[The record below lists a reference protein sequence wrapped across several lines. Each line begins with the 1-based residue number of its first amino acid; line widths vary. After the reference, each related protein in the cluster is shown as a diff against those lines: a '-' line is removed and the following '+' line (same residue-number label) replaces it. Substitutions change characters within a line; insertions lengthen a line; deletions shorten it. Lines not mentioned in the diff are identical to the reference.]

1 MRAWL
6 KIAAIGVTLLLSN
19 KAWTG
24 EVTMPSSLTADTTDF
39 VLLSDSGTAPS
50 ISGFDGT
57 LLVTATAS
65 AGNVK
70 ITTTSNTLRASGYCG
85 YSADAD
91 SEASD
96 CSGNSLTEIGF
107 RGTQANINTALATL
121 SFKGDGAEGSPTI
134 TLAVT
139 PAGTNY
145 YSGTGHYYEVVSAT
159 KTWSQAKALAAAST
173 YEGLTG
179 YLVTIT
185 SAGENAFIKAK
196 VNANSWIGA
205 SDDNNE
211 TTGTTVEGHWQW
223 VTGPEAGKTFF
234 CDDIDESDGCEVD
247 DGYSYQNW
255 NSGEPNNSGNES
267 RGQFYTASGN
277 WNDLRTTHTQTA
289 YIIEYGGLNGETAT
303 VSGTTTLTI
312 NSIEAS
318 GSTYDAFDDKQ
329 LSAMVEEQTESV
341 KRWMFNSTNSVMGRM
356 EQFRRTGENNGLRL
370 SDFKLA
376 LSNGVDDQDIESR
389 LKKHYIDKYSKKVLD
404 SKGITKDKTETFISE
419 LPLTKYMASEFGLK
433 PKNWAFWSNGL
444 ISTGGI
450 DFAVGE
456 LGRRNSSAGFTLGA
470 DYNLTDNS
478 LFGFALR
485 EENEDSKISTDGSK
499 FNSDNFNLSFYNTW
513 KPLENNFIDT
523 YLSLGETTIST
534 TRVVD
539 TSNDTKVTG
548 EMKSKQLFGAVK
560 YNFETNYKMIKLNNF
575 SSFNF
580 SFVSFGQYTEKGD
593 SNLKLSFD
601 DRHFESTSLNLGTVI
616 SSDLGLRNSF
626 LFPYIKIE
634 FNEDLSEKSTLKAN
648 YASSPSNQYTTNIN
662 KSFSSMINLETG
674 FDWNFNNG
682 WNLSTT
688 LNRMDKN
695 DIGHQNFLKFNA
707 NRIF

>member
-6 KIAAIGVTLLLSN
+6 KTAAIGVTLLLNN
-19 KAWTG
+19 KAWSG
-24 EVTMPSSLTADTTDF
+24 EVTMPSSLTADTTNF

-70 ITTTSNTLRASGYCG
+70 ITTTTDTLRANGYCG
-85 YSADAD
+85 YTSDAD

-96 CSGNSLTEIGF
+96 CSGDSLTEIGF
-107 RGTQANINTALATL
+107 RGTQDDINTALATL

-159 KTWSQAKALAAAST
+159 KTWSQAKTLAAAST

-185 SAGENAFIKAK
+185 SAGENAFIKEK
-196 VNANSWIGA
+196 VSANSWIGA
-205 SDDNNE
+205 SDDNDE

-267 RGQFYTASGN
+267 RGQFYTASGK

-318 GSTYDAFDDKQ
+318 GSTYEAFDDKQ
-329 LSAMVEEQTESV
+329 LSGMVQAQTESV
-341 KRWMFNSTNSVMGRM
+341 KRWMFNSTNTVLDRM
-356 EQFRRTGENNGLRL
+356 EQYRRTGENSSL
-370 SDFKLA
+370 SFNNIKLA
-376 LSNGVDDQDIESR
+376 LAKKGIDQSVESK
-389 LKKHYIDKYSKKVLD
+389 LAEHYIKKYSQVGLD
-404 SKGITKDKTETFISE
+404 SKGISKDTVNNFISE
-419 LPLTKYMASEFGLK
+419 LPLTKYVKNELGLE
-433 PKNWAFWSNGL
+433 PNRWAIWSNGL

-450 DFAVGE
+450 DFDINQ
-456 LGRRNSSAGFTLGA
+456 LGRKNVSNGFTMGA
-470 DYNLTDNS
+470 DINLTENS

-485 EENEDSKISTDGSK
+485 EEGEDVTISNDGSK
-499 FNSDNFNLSFYNTW
+499 FNSDNINISFYNTW
-513 KPLENNFIDT
+513 KASENNFFDT
-523 YLSLGETTIST
+523 FLSFGETVQT
-534 TRVVD
+534 TSRIVD
-539 TSNDTKVTG
+539 TSNGTLVTG
-548 EMKSKQLFGAVK
+548 KLKSQQAFGAIK
-560 YNFETNYKMIKLNNF
+560 YNFATSLKKITFNNYSSLNF
-575 SSFNF
+575 S
-580 SFVSFGQYTEKGD
+580 YTMFDNYSEEGD
-593 SNLKLSFD
+593 SNLKMSFN
-601 DRHFESTSLNLGTVI
+601 DRDLISNSLLFGTVI
-616 SSDLGLRNSF
+616 HADFGLRNSRLLPF
-626 LFPYIKIE
+626 IKLDY
-634 FNEDLSEKSTLKAN
+634 NEDLSETSTLKAN
-648 YASSPSNQYTTNIN
+648 YISSSSNQYTTNI
-662 KSFSSMINLETG
+662 KKDFSSSIRVETG

-682 WNLSTT
+682 WNLSST
-688 LNRMDKN
+688 LNRADNN
-695 DIGHQNFLKFNA
+695 DVGHQNFLKFNA
-707 NRIF
+707 FRIF

>member
-1 MRAWL
+1 
-6 KIAAIGVTLLLSN
+6 
-19 KAWTG
+19 
-24 EVTMPSSLTADTTDF
+24 
-39 VLLSDSGTAPS
+39 
-50 ISGFDGT
+50 
-57 LLVTATAS
+57 
-65 AGNVK
+65 
-70 ITTTSNTLRASGYCG
+70 
-85 YSADAD
+85 
-91 SEASD
+91 
-96 CSGNSLTEIGF
+96 
-107 RGTQANINTALATL
+107 
-121 SFKGDGAEGSPTI
+121 
-134 TLAVT
+134 
-139 PAGTNY
+139 
-145 YSGTGHYYEVVSAT
+145 
-159 KTWSQAKALAAAST
+159 
-173 YEGLTG
+173 
-179 YLVTIT
+179 
-185 SAGENAFIKAK
+185 
-196 VNANSWIGA
+196 
-205 SDDNNE
+205 
-211 TTGTTVEGHWQW
+211 
-223 VTGPEAGKTFF
+223 
-234 CDDIDESDGCEVD
+234 
-247 DGYSYQNW
+247 
-255 NSGEPNNSGNES
+255 
-267 RGQFYTASGN
+267 
-277 WNDLRTTHTQTA
+277 
-289 YIIEYGGLNGETAT
+289 
-303 VSGTTTLTI
+303 
-312 NSIEAS
+312 
-318 GSTYDAFDDKQ
+318 
-329 LSAMVEEQTESV
+329 MVEEQTESV

-485 EENEDSKISTDGSK
+485 EENEDSRISTDGSK
-499 FNSDNFNLSFYNTW
+499 FNTDNFNLSFYNTW

-539 TSNDTKVTG
+539 ASNDTKVTG

-601 DRHFESTSLNLGTVI
+601 DRHFEGTSLNLGTVI

-634 FNEDLSEKSTLKAN
+634 INEDLSEKSTLKAN